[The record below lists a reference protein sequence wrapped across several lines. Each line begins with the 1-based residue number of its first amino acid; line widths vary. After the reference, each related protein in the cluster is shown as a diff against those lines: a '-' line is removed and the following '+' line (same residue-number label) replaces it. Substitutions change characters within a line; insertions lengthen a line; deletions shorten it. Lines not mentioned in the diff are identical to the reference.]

1 MIVPKELWKPC
12 ELYSPAAIDI
22 SPPIPPP
29 SNKLPLK
36 PENKLPPG
44 GHPWHS
50 GGFQME
56 EYDENAKMITFDV
69 VETMLNKVS
78 LSVICNNLLLDQKT
92 QKIRNQ
98 KFLINIWEN
107 TNKKKVRLAMNIFCV

>member
-1 MIVPKELWKPC
+1 
-12 ELYSPAAIDI
+12 
-22 SPPIPPP
+22 
-29 SNKLPLK
+29 
-36 PENKLPPG
+36 
-44 GHPWHS
+44 
-50 GGFQME
+50 ME
-56 EYDENAKMITFDV
+56 VYDENAKMITFDV

-78 LSVICNNLLLDQKT
+78 LSAISNNLLLDQKT